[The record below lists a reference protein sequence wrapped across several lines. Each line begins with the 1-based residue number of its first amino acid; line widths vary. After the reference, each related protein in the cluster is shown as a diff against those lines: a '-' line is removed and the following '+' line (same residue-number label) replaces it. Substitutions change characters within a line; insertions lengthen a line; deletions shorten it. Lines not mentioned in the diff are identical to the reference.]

1 MPLPRQS
8 FAAVWLVLAFAPSAQ
23 LAMHELL
30 LLFYLVVALIV
41 LSVLGYLANRF
52 PWFGL
57 LSGAG
62 CLMAAVHFWQRTSA
76 SDFRSEG
83 SAAGLVLMAMFGIF
97 ELLLVGIG
105 ISLIGAGMASW
116 LFGRVRDRQQRPVA
130 AERTHP
136 SLPASFDDVKTATS
150 LSPDAFSNDV
160 PRVISTV
167 AVTDATSTATAAASA
182 VPIAPAPGKLS
193 GAVKWLW
200 LVLGGIF
207 VWTGARL
214 MLGLSKGMVCGRRG
228 CIDFFGVFA
237 WVKSWGGPMMLGFV
251 YVVIAAGFFFLTY
264 RAFFP
269 APKPKSWLEK
279 YRKKR

>member
-1 MPLPRQS
+1 MPRQS

-193 GAVKWLW
+193 GAVKW
-200 LVLGGIF
+200 
-207 VWTGARL
+207 

-279 YRKKR
+279 YRKWR